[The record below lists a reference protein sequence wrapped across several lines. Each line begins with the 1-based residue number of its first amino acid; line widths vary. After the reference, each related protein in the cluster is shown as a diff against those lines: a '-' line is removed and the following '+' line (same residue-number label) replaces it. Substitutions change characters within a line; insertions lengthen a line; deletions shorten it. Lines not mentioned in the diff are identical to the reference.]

1 MLVARPFS
9 SRFVAAVV
17 LGVALLIGCGETEA
31 PPEPAYPTRG
41 VYVGPQYGG
50 QAAVIAHE
58 AIPGTMEAMRM
69 TFRLD
74 DPAVL
79 DTLRPGDKLA
89 FDLVDTERGY
99 AARNLERLPDTT
111 TLVLPAP
118 DTSRAVPDTTSGLSP
133 DATP

>member
-1 MLVARPFS
+1 MLSPFRLLIAVALP
-9 SRFVAAVV
+9 AM
-17 LGVALLIGCGETEA
+17 LLLIGCGRTDA
-31 PPEPAYPTRG
+31 PEPAEESTYATRG

-50 QAAVIAHE
+50 QAAVIDHE

-74 DPAVL
+74 DPTVL
-79 DTLRPGDKLA
+79 DPLAPGDKVA

-99 AARNLERLPDTT
+99 LARNLERLPDTT

-118 DTSRAVPDTTSGLSP
+118 DTTSASSP
-133 DATP
+133 DAAQ

>member
-1 MLVARPFS
+1 MLSPF
-9 SRFVAAVV
+9 R
-17 LGVALLIGCGETEA
+17 LLIALMLPAMLLLSGCGGTDA
-31 PPEPAYPTRG
+31 PEPAEEPSYATRG

-50 QAAVIAHE
+50 QAAVIDHE

-79 DTLRPGDKLA
+79 DTLQPGDKVA

-99 AARNLERLPDTT
+99 LARNLERLPDTT
-111 TLVLPAP
+111 TLVLA
-118 DTSRAVPDTTSGLSP
+118 APDTTSASSP
-133 DATP
+133 DAAQ